1 MASAA
6 SPAPAVTITQ
16 EGPLNAKKQLPA
28 QLGAATFE
36 VKLGTPSSP
45 LLFNSVLLAPSLLS
59 DDECRTLI
67 AHVDSRADAVF
78 SSSSS
83 SSSSPSSSGLAALG
97 RQQARKRQATV
108 RIRVCDLAA
117 EAQAIDKTLRS
128 RLLTLLEEE
137 HPTIA
142 MALFGYS

>member
-83 SSSSPSSSGLAALG
+83 SSSPSSSGLAASG

-117 EAQAIDKTLRS
+117 EAQAIDQTLRS

>member
-16 EGPLNAKKQLPA
+16 GGPLNAKKQLPA
-28 QLGAATFE
+28 QLGAVTFE

-78 SSSSS
+78 SSSS

>member
-16 EGPLNAKKQLPA
+16 EGPLKAKKQLPA

-83 SSSSPSSSGLAALG
+83 SSSPSSSGLAALG
-97 RQQARKRQATV
+97 RQQARKKQATV

>member
-83 SSSSPSSSGLAALG
+83 SSSPSSSGLAAACLF
-97 RQQARKRQATV
+97 
-108 RIRVCDLAA
+108 VC
-117 EAQAIDKTLRS
+117 R
-128 RLLTLLEEE
+128 
-137 HPTIA
+137 
-142 MALFGYS
+142 

>member
-83 SSSSPSSSGLAALG
+83 SSSPSSSGLAALG

>member
-83 SSSSPSSSGLAALG
+83 FSPSSSGLAALG
-97 RQQARKRQATV
+97 RQQARKKQATV

>member
-16 EGPLNAKKQLPA
+16 EGPLKAKKQLPA

-59 DDECRTLI
+59 NDECRTLI

-78 SSSSS
+78 SSSS

>member
-83 SSSSPSSSGLAALG
+83 FSPSSSGLAALG